1 MPASCCSHPLSV
13 PCHDSHNTHH
23 DLFPFILSYLLY
35 ETSHN
40 RSACQRPAARILSV
54 CHAMTHTT
62 HTMIFFLLS
71 FHIFVLLLR
80 WFSHV
85 FSLPTFSRKTHVTVS
100 LSLAYH
106 SIVGPPSQYQCQT
119 QQRQPPPPLT
129 NTTTL
134 QLTTDPHTCPSQPN
148 RLPLANRAIVTIQR
162 RRCSCPTLCSS
173 TLCCTTALTSKARP
187 SDRVHPAQASH
198 CHTQKQPAP
207 RPTH

>member
-106 SIVGPPSQYQCQT
+106 SIVGPPSQYQCQHNNDNRHHHLPT
-119 QQRQPPPPLT
+119 PPHYNSPPT
-129 NTTTL
+129 RT
-134 QLTTDPHTCPSQPN
+134 PAHPN
-148 RLPLANRAIVTIQR
+148 QTVCLLP
-162 RRCSCPTLCSS
+162 
-173 TLCCTTALTSKARP
+173 TAL
-187 SDRVHPAQASH
+187 
-198 CHTQKQPAP
+198 
-207 RPTH
+207 